1 MKILKPTIK
10 PNLDMKLLKFYK
22 DDWQVLVSNFYFLIE
37 NIKRINVSSFRSD
50 FFPKFGSPIRS

>member
-22 DDWQVLVSNFYFLIE
+22 GGWQVLVSNFYFLFE
-37 NIKRINVSSFRSD
+37 SIKRINVSSFRSD
-50 FFPKFGSPIRS
+50 FFPNFGSQIRS